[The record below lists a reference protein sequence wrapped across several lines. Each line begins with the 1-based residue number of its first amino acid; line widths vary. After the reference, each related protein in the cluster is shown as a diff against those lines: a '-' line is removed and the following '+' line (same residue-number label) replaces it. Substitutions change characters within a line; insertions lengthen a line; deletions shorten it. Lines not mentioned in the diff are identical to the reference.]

1 MVGDNCLGRF
11 TACEYIYVLHFY
23 AFSACVGRGW
33 LVIIVLAGS
42 LHVHVDQ
49 MYREA
54 PIKNTGMFDYVQF
67 TRILKH
73 GAKEKDEA

>member
-1 MVGDNCLGRF
+1 M
-11 TACEYIYVLHFY
+11 
-23 AFSACVGRGW
+23 
-33 LVIIVLAGS
+33 IIVLAGS
-42 LHVHVDQ
+42 LHVHVDE

-54 PIKNTGMFDYVQF
+54 VPLKNTGMFDYVQF